1 MNNEQLFTTFSKI
14 YGEPSYFQENK
25 HIIITCVFYFILLI
39 GICSY
44 LYYLTNVESI
54 KNNWVENR
62 CKLTII
68 PFAGWINAPD
78 GMTPNEYTSQN
89 FTFCVQNMV
98 TTFTQYLLLPIQFI
112 ISIVTKFF
120 SLLAEAVNNI
130 REHIN
135 VLKQKVTNLVNE
147 IYNRI
152 ANVIIPFNV
161 IFMKFADIMG
171 KLKGVLATMMYS
183 ILGVYYT
190 IKSTMGV
197 ILDFI
202 IAILVTLTVML
213 AGLIATYAVFAA
225 TAFINPFSA
234 IMLPI
239 LMTMIMVYVVLFLAI
254 SIPSLIIVI
263 FCMNYLNMQSR
274 AFPSLPTCFDKSVM
288 VRLPNNTYKCM
299 YDIKPGDMLYDNN
312 KVEAVMMCAM
322 TKSQSIFC
330 LNNDLVTSYH
340 RVYYGLDDPKW
351 IYVKDHPNSIERNLY
366 NPEVVYCLNT
376 TNKNIIT
383 PMNEYLDW
391 DDITILNKYD
401 KLYNLDNSLNNDNV
415 VKLRNGFQ
423 WDTIVITSNKNL
435 QHIYNIK
442 IGDILYLGSEVIGI
456 VLIYKDQD
464 TTHITNNYITEKSI
478 WEENVE
484 NYKDIYN
491 FHLITTDGLFYIFDN
506 EISKRVTDYS
516 DTEYINVKNYHI

>member
-1 MNNEQLFTTFSKI
+1 MNNEQLFTTFSNI
-14 YGEPSYFQENK
+14 YGDPSYFQENK
-25 HIIITCVFYFILLI
+25 HVIVTCVFYFILLI

-78 GMTPNEYTSQN
+78 GMSPNEYTSQN

-120 SLLAEAVNNI
+120 TLLAETVNNI
-130 REHIN
+130 REQIN

-152 ANVIIPFNV
+152 VNVIIPFNI

-225 TAFINPFSA
+225 TAMINPFSA

-239 LMTMIMVYVVLFLAI
+239 LMTMIMVYVVLFLSI
-254 SIPSLIIVI
+254 SIPCLIIVI

-274 AFPSLPTCFDKSVM
+274 AFPSLPTCFDKSVEI
-288 VRLPNNTYKCM
+288 RLHDNTYKSI
-299 YDIKPGDMLYDNN
+299 YDIKPGDTLYNNN
-312 KVEAVMMCAM
+312 KVDAVMICAM
-322 TKSQSIFC
+322 TNEQSIFY

-340 RVYYGLDDPKW
+340 RVSYGVYNPKW
-351 IYVKDHPNSIERNLY
+351 IYVKDHPNSIEINLY

-376 TNKNIIT
+376 SKKNIIT
-383 PMNEYLDW
+383 QMNTYLDW
-391 DDITILNKYD
+391 DDNDILNK
-401 KLYNLDNSLNNDNV
+401 DNELQQ
-415 VKLRNGFQ
+415 GFQ
-423 WDTIVITSNKNL
+423 WNTNVITLNKKL
-435 QHIYNIK
+435 EYICKIK
-442 IGDILYLGSEVIGI
+442 IGDILYLGSKVIGV
-456 VLIYKDQD
+456 VLIYKNQD
-464 TTHITNNYITEKSI
+464 TNNITNKYITDKSI
-478 WEENVE
+478 WEENAE
-484 NYKDIYN
+484 DYKDIYN
-491 FHLITTDGLFYIFDN
+491 FHLITTDGIFYVFNNDN
-506 EISKRVTDYS
+506 IRKVFDYS
-516 DTEYINVKNYHI
+516 DNE

>member
-1 MNNEQLFTTFSKI
+1 MNNKQLFTTFSNI
-14 YGEPSYFQENK
+14 YGDPSYFQENK
-25 HIIITCVFYFILLI
+25 HVIVTCVFYFILLI

-62 CKLTII
+62 CKLTIM

-78 GMTPNEYTSQN
+78 GMSPNEYTSQN
-89 FTFCVQNMV
+89 FTFCVQNMI

-120 SLLAEAVNNI
+120 SLLAETVNNI
-130 REHIN
+130 REQIN

-152 ANVIIPFNV
+152 VNVIIPFNV

-225 TAFINPFSA
+225 TAMINPFSA

-239 LMTMIMVYVVLFLAI
+239 LMTMIMVYVVLFLSI
-254 SIPSLIIVI
+254 SIPCLIIVI

-274 AFPSLPTCFDKSVM
+274 AFPSLPTCFDKSVEI
-288 VRLPNNTYKCM
+288 RLHDNTYKSI
-299 YDIKPGDMLYDNN
+299 YDIKPGDTLYNNN
-312 KVEAVMMCAM
+312 KVEAVMICAM
-322 TKSQSIFC
+322 TNEQSIYY

-340 RVYYGLDDPKW
+340 RVSYGLYKPKW
-351 IYVKDHPNSIERNLY
+351 IYVKDHPNSIEINLH
-366 NPEVVYCLNT
+366 NPNMVYCLNT
-376 TNKNIIT
+376 SNKNIIT
-383 PMNEYLDW
+383 HMNTYLDW
-391 DDITILNKYD
+391 DDNDILNKDIEIQY
-401 KLYNLDNSLNNDNV
+401 
-415 VKLRNGFQ
+415 GFQ
-423 WDTIVITSNKNL
+423 WNTVVITLNKKPKYICKI
-435 QHIYNIK
+435 Q
-442 IGDILYLGSEVIGI
+442 IGDILYLGSKVIGI
-456 VLIYKDQD
+456 VLIYKNQD
-464 TTHITNNYITEKSI
+464 TNKYITDKSI

-484 NYKDIYN
+484 DYKDVYN
-491 FHLITTDGLFYIFDN
+491 FHLITTNGIFYVFNNDN
-506 EISKRVTDYS
+506 IKKVVDYS
-516 DTEYINVKNYHI
+516 DNE